1 MKGIQRLLEQEDL
14 LSSYRTVDCKRQA
27 EWDHAFAK
35 VKLSLQ
41 SEALDYMEKERTKAT
56 QIAELSRIKM
66 LG

>member
-1 MKGIQRLLEQEDL
+1 MKGIQRLLEQENPL
-14 LSSYRTVDCKRQA
+14 ANYRTVDIKRQE

-35 VKLSLQ
+35 VKRTLEK
-41 SEALDYMEKERTKAT
+41 EALEYMEKERTKAT